1 MVNADHLAGGN
12 WWKGQYRDAP
22 PPHDPRYRQY
32 VNEGW
37 IYPARDRRPDLETLR
52 RHARESA
59 AIEAAEARWAT
70 RALYRAQ
77 RRQALSV
84 IVGGLLVMILVV
96 ATAV

>member
-1 MVNADHLAGGN
+1 MLRLHMI
-12 WWKGQYRDAP
+12 RDI
-22 PPHDPRYRQY
+22 DSI
-32 VNEGW
+32 NEGW
-37 IYPARDRRPDLETLR
+37 IYPARDQRPDLETLR

-59 AIEAAEARWAT
+59 AIEAAEARWAA

-77 RRQALSV
+77 RRQALSA